1 MINSLPENM
10 TDLVTALPATHR
22 IPLVDCWEPRTSV
35 VYRAYA
41 ANGDL
46 LDVGVTAD
54 PSQRFRLHEFQSPF
68 WLLVDRVEISQEFM
82 DRDDAE
88 DAERKA
94 IRDGQP
100 LCNRWFPLVPER
112 AESIVL
118 NFEPYEYDNRAN
130 EVLPRWLR

>member
-1 MINSLPENM
+1 M
-10 TDLVTALPATHR
+10 TELAATLPATHR
-22 IPLVDCWEPRTSV
+22 IPLVDYWDPKTSV

-46 LDVGVTAD
+46 LYVGVTCEPD
-54 PSQRFRLHEFQSPF
+54 QRFRLHEFQSSF
-68 WLLVDRVEISQEFM
+68 WILVDRVEISQAFM

-88 DAERKA
+88 GAERKA

-100 LCNRWFPLVPER
+100 LCNRWIPLVPER
-112 AESIVL
+112 AESIDL